1 MKRTLITMMLAS
13 TLLGACSSSNPFNQ
27 SEGNQVAVA
36 DKLITTDYSDQGV
49 ILNYTLLGKLK
60 SIEVYGVAA
69 AWKSNPAIIAEAD
82 AKEKL
87 VKFVYG
93 EEVTSDRNVKILA
106 KSIENSKDNALNP
119 YAGNSNS
126 FESADL
132 ALEVEADAA
141 TGSKEDNTSRRIA
154 ERLDETINEAITTIV
169 SSGRLVGVRK
179 ISDQV
184 LDDGRLYV
192 AKYVWSEDTA
202 ILAGSIRNTMG
213 LY

>member
-60 SIEVYGVAA
+60 SIEVYGVA
-69 AWKSNPAIIAEAD
+69 
-82 AKEKL
+82 
-87 VKFVYG
+87 
-93 EEVTSDRNVKILA
+93 VTSDRNVKILA